1 MAANAGAAAALAD
14 ACRTDSTRTAA
25 APADADVP
33 TGPSATDLTIST
45 LIEQDAADGDQRQYW
60 LEQATPPPGW
70 SAHWHRV
77 QELVYYQMDEPEQG
91 EWLQWIKYPKP
102 GDKIPKG
109 TAWYCH
115 QCYWTLRDDKGDTEC
130 WYCKGWCGGP
140 TADATASSA
149 ATRDGGGWP
158 LAAADAPTRDGRGW
172 PLTTADAT
180 AIRDGGGWPTADATS
195 SAATRDAVADS
206 SDWGWRMTGWP
217 WPTAAT
223 GDGGGLPTTEA
234 GGWPLPTAA
243 TRDGGGLPIAEA
255 TTGDGCCF
263 SMLRG
268 MRQLMNTMP

>member
-1 MAANAGAAAALAD
+1 MAANAEAAAALAD
-14 ACRTDSTRTAA
+14 ACPTDSTRTAA

-33 TGPSATDLTIST
+33 TGPSAADLTIST
-45 LIEQDAADGDQRQYW
+45 LIEQYAADGDQRQYW

-77 QELVYYQMDEPEQG
+77 QELVYYQMDEPETG
-91 EWLQWIKYPKP
+91 GRLWWIKYPEP
-102 GDKIPKG
+102 GEMIPRG
-109 TAWYCH
+109 TDWYCH

-140 TADATASSA
+140 TAA
-149 ATRDGGGWP
+149 
-158 LAAADAPTRDGRGW
+158 
-172 PLTTADAT
+172 
-180 AIRDGGGWPTADATS
+180 ATS

-223 GDGGGLPTTEA
+223 GDGGGLPTAEA

-243 TRDGGGLPIAEA
+243 TRDGGGLPTAEA

-263 SMLRG
+263 TMLRG